1 MSKNRSPAAE
11 GAKNP
16 MTGQF
21 IAPAILV
28 LSLPLTAAGAVDEV
42 AGTFGFSLGERFDV
56 EGASR

>member
-1 MSKNRSPAAE
+1 
-11 GAKNP
+11 
-16 MTGQF
+16 MTKRF

-28 LSLPLTAAGAVDEV
+28 LSLPPTASGAVDEV